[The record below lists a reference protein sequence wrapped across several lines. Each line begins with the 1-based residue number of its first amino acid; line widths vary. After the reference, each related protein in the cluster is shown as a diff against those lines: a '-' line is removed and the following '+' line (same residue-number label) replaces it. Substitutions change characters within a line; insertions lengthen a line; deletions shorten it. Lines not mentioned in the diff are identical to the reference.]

1 MMVVLLELLVG
12 RVLSEKQLGE
22 IPKLWIERDGR
33 EWNQSEATSFKV
45 EGKILHKMESFL
57 E

>member
-22 IPKLWIERDGR
+22 NPKLWIERDGR